1 MSFARLRRKAGLG
14 ACSLALWL
22 AAFFGVPG
30 GGFEA
35 QAMQEAPAK
44 VVVET
49 MDSGDYTYAKIEA
62 GGDTYWV
69 AAPRTA
75 VKVGDRVEHPQGAV
89 MRQFESKT
97 LKRTFD
103 SILFVDRLVVAPDRA
118 KASETVT
125 AAHSGVQDGGSET
138 GIEAGSIAKAA
149 GGYTVAELYERAKE
163 LAGKEV
169 SVRGKVVKFNGSI
182 LGRNWIHL
190 RDGTGSASANDVT
203 VTSGDAAA
211 VGEVVLVT
219 GTLALD
225 KDFGSGYRYPVI
237 IEGASLSRE
246 N

>member
-1 MSFARLRRKAGLG
+1 
-14 ACSLALWL
+14 
-22 AAFFGVPG
+22 
-30 GGFEA
+30 
-35 QAMQEAPAK
+35 MQEPPAK

-49 MDSGDYTYAKIEA
+49 MDSGDYTYAKIKA

-103 SILFVDRLVVAPDRA
+103 SILFVDRLVVAPDKA
-118 KASETVT
+118 KPSETVV
-125 AAHSGVQDGGSET
+125 AAHRGVQDGGSDD
-138 GIEAGSIAKAA
+138 IQAGSIAKAA

-190 RDGTGSASANDVT
+190 RDGTGSASANDLT
-203 VTSGDAAA
+203 VTSGEAAE

-225 KDFGSGYRYPVI
+225 KDFGSGYKYPLI
-237 IEGASLSRE
+237 IEGASVSRQ